1 MKSKGKIFEELSSVS
16 GIIIPDISFYT
27 SDASARFK
35 KSTAGDALRVNKIIK
50 YLKMRIVLLKNDNL
64 IRTL

>member
-1 MKSKGKIFEELSSVS
+1 MKSIGKIFEELSSVS

-27 SDASARFK
+27 SDASTRFK
-35 KSTAGDALRVNKIIK
+35 NSTAGDALRVNKIIK
-50 YLKMRIVLLKNDNL
+50 YLKMRIVLSKYDNL